1 MGTPLDETNG
11 PPPSPGRGGDKR
23 WRLGMGWCF
32 YALRNGEIQLLG
44 RQRSFSVSPCFG
56 RVGTG
61 PETPSLEFP
70 KPVDQIGYTHAK
82 SLCELEFFTSFGIPG
97 VG

>member
-44 RQRSFSVSPCFG
+44 RQRSFSVSPCQSTG
-56 RVGTG
+56 RWGQG
-61 PETPSLEFP
+61 LKLQASNFPSQLTKLDTLMLSP
-70 KPVDQIGYTHAK
+70 SV
-82 SLCELEFFTSFGIPG
+82 S
-97 VG
+97 